1 MNANKR
7 NIIGTCAG
15 FLLALT
21 AGAPVIA
28 DDTELLLVAPLS
40 TDDNKPNI
48 MFIIDTSTSMKS
60 DENTPTPYVDTQNY
74 DGQCDSDRNYWLDI
88 DSVDPACETTTQYI
102 DKDNFFCDAAINQLN
117 GLGSISTSFVQ
128 YRDGGPDGTTSG

>member
-28 DDTELLLVAPLS
+28 DDTELLLLAPLS

-48 MFIIDTSTSMKS
+48 MFIIGAVQRRS
-60 DENTPTPYVDTQNY
+60 YV
-74 DGQCDSDRNYWLDI
+74 
-88 DSVDPACETTTQYI
+88 
-102 DKDNFFCDAAINQLN
+102 
-117 GLGSISTSFVQ
+117 
-128 YRDGGPDGTTSG
+128 